1 VVDPDPGAKRAVA
14 RELNQNGVRTVTG
27 SFWRGSLVGR
37 ILKNEN
43 YVGNIVYNRE
53 SCKLR
58 GKRVSNPPDLWVRSE
73 GCVEP
78 IVDLDVFLKAK
89 KITEE
94 RRVDLTEEEMLA
106 RLRRTLIKRGRL
118 SPTIINATV
127 GLPSARTY
135 IYHFGTLRNAYRLI
149 GYTSRRTLDYFDSRQ
164 TWADQLAKLAP
175 QVAAKIEKLGE
186 RVVAYSTNASM

>member
-1 VVDPDPGAKRAVA
+1 
-14 RELNQNGVRTVTG
+14 
-27 SFWRGSLVGR
+27 
-37 ILKNEN
+37 
-43 YVGNIVYNRE
+43 
-53 SCKLR
+53 
-58 GKRVSNPPDLWVRSE
+58 
-73 GCVEP
+73 
-78 IVDLDVFLKAK
+78 
-89 KITEE
+89 
-94 RRVDLTEEEMLA
+94 LTEEEMLA

-186 RVVAYSTNASM
+186 RVVAYSNVGPCLLDGSSPSDWGSEIRPSSTTCCCA